1 MSKRSFHEQFRDKSD
16 CFIALYEGSCLRSL
30 AVLQQAFDAKRDWHD
45 QVEQVLAAYFGAL
58 AANPALLSTLFI
70 DIMAIG
76 PAGLAAR
83 RRTTE
88 RMARFIIDAS
98 GGELGND
105 QAVAIIG
112 GLHEWVL
119 QAVEL
124 GDATRLA
131 GFAARGARLV
141 RAVID
146 GANAEQPRQR

>member
-1 MSKRSFHEQFRDKSD
+1 VARKGFSAVTIADLAATARVSKRSFHEQFRDKSD

-119 QAVEL
+119 QA
-124 GDATRLA
+124 GQPARR
-131 GFAARGARLV
+131 AAP
-141 RAVID
+141 AVQ
-146 GANAEQPRQR
+146 G